1 MRILVYP
8 HSMEIGGSQL
18 NAVELAAAVRD
29 RGHDVVVFGEPGPMV
44 DVVRAA
50 GLEYLP
56 VPARRR
62 RPSGQVTARLVRLV
76 RSRGVDVVHGYEWPP
91 GVEAFYGPRLR
102 AGVTAVCTVM
112 SMSVA
117 PFLPRRM
124 PLVVGTE
131 QIRQAALR
139 AGHRQVTLL
148 EPPVDTEANH
158 PDHDGTVFRARHGLP
173 ADVPLVVVVS
183 RIAPELKLEGLLA
196 ACQAVGGLARDG
208 VGLRLAVV
216 GDGPA
221 RSRVQRAAD
230 EANARAG
237 SPVVTLTGALA
248 DPRGAYAA
256 ADVVLGMGG
265 SALRGLAFG
274 KPLVV
279 QGERGFWSL
288 LTHDSEEVFLR
299 QGWYGVGGG
308 GVPELCSILRG
319 LFDGADGGAPLRARL
334 GEYGRRLVVE
344 RFSLTHAA
352 TVQERVY
359 QRARAERVGDHLLA
373 WDAARTGAGVFAYKL
388 HRRYQRLRGT
398 ARTDD
403 FNAVAAGTAGS
414 AGGKR

>member
-29 RGHDVVVFGEPGPMV
+29 RGHEVAVFGEPGPMV
-44 DVVRAA
+44 DVVRFA

-62 RPSGQVTARLVRLV
+62 RPSGQVAGRLVQLV
-76 RSRGVDVVHGYEWPP
+76 RTRGIDVVHGYEWPP

-102 AGVTAVCTVM
+102 AGATAVCTVM

-117 PFLPRRM
+117 PFLPRCM

-131 QIRQAALR
+131 QIRQAAFR
-139 AGHRQVTLL
+139 AGHRQVSLL
-148 EPPVDTEANH
+148 EPPVDTHANH
-158 PDHDGTVFRARHGLP
+158 PDHDGAVFRAAHGLP
-173 ADVPLVVVVS
+173 ADLPLVVVVS

-196 ACQAVGGLARDG
+196 ACQAVGELARNG

-221 RSRVQRAAD
+221 RSRVEQAA
-230 EANARAG
+230 ARANTFAG
-237 SPVVTLTGALA
+237 VPVVTLTGALA
-248 DPRGAYAA
+248 DPRAAYAA

-279 QGERGFWSL
+279 QGERGFWTL
-288 LTHDSEEVFLR
+288 LTPDSEPMFLR

-308 GVPELCSILRG
+308 GVPELCAILRG
-319 LFDGADGGAPLRARL
+319 LLDGADGGAPLRARL
-334 GEYGRRLVVE
+334 GGYGRRLVVE

-352 TVQERVY
+352 TVQEQVY
-359 QRARAERVGDHLLA
+359 HQARSERVGDHVLA
-373 WDAARTGAGVFAYKL
+373 LDAARTGAGVLAYKL
-388 HRRYQRLRGT
+388 RRRYQRLRGT

-403 FNAVAAGTAGS
+403 FNAVAGAATGS
-414 AGGKR
+414 TGGKH